1 MIALKAELK
10 SKKKNPGVS
19 SWGVQMLEDEV
30 EGHIDSVIYQPIDSV
45 SKLQGIQFSAWL
57 LSAVI
62 CVGRGQTN
70 QDTADD
76 SSTSSLS
83 LVTEA
88 NKEFIFRLYKDVAA
102 QPGSEGKNIFL
113 SASVSMALA
122 ALSTGARGE
131 THHQIFSGLGY
142 NDSVLTQA
150 DVDQSFHSL
159 LVKENKTSH
168 EDISEGT
175 AVFVDDHFMV
185 RPQFVGDLKK
195 FYLADV
201 FTVDFSQ
208 TMDSANTINK
218 YVANKTNGK
227 IDSLV
232 EDLDPLTVMYL
243 LSYIYYKGKWATQF
257 NAMLTKEDEFHV
269 DANTKVEVQMMN
281 MQNMF
286 DIYIDG
292 QTQTSVLRLLFS
304 NSYSMLLLLPGD
316 MEALGNI
323 ISPNI
328 ITAWLKQ
335 LKSSKLLDLK
345 HASSDKLKPAWEED
359 LGSSISEDSWTSIL
373 RLVSSSSLC
382 ARHRLIQF
390 KVVHRAHISKL
401 KLSSMYPDVSPYCMR
416 CKHVEASLIH
426 MFWSCSCLNKF
437 WREIFQTLSRVLD
450 THLSPDPLIALF
462 GVAEGR
468 ANLNKNKQHILSFT
482 SLLARQ
488 AVLLRWTDASPPTHT
503 QWVADIMSC
512 LKLEKIRFSL
522 QQKEGKFEKV
532 WRPFLKLFQSL

>member
-1 MIALKAELK
+1 MIHAVL
-10 SKKKNPGVS
+10 SF
-19 SWGVQMLEDEV
+19 W
-30 EGHIDSVIYQPIDSV
+30 I
-45 SKLQGIQFSAWL
+45 

-70 QDTADD
+70 QDTGPD

-88 NKEFIFRLYKDVAA
+88 NKEFTFHLYKKFAA
-102 QPGSEGKNIFL
+102 QPGSEGKNVVFS

-201 FTVDFSQ
+201 FTVDFSK

-227 IDSLV
+227 IDNLV

-292 QTQTSVLRLLFS
+292 QTQTSVLRLPFS

-316 MEALGNI
+316 MEALENI

-335 LKSSKLLDLK
+335 LKSRLYQVYIPKFTVKTRYDLK
-345 HASSDKLKPAWEED
+345 DVLTAMGMTNMFGDQAD
-359 LGSSISEDSWTSIL
+359 LSGIPESGQFQQKGQ
-373 RLVSSSSLC
+373 LVVS
-382 ARHRLIQF
+382 
-390 KVVHRAHISKL
+390 KVVHQAALDVDEAGATAAAATGIEITERAMPIDN
-401 KLSSMYPDVSPYCMR
+401 YVP
-416 CKHVEASLIH
+416 
-426 MFWSCSCLNKF
+426 
-437 WREIFQTLSRVLD
+437 TL
-450 THLSPDPLIALF
+450 
-462 GVAEGR
+462 
-468 ANLNKNKQHILSFT
+468 
-482 SLLARQ
+482 
-488 AVLLRWTDASPPTHT
+488 
-503 QWVADIMSC
+503 
-512 LKLEKIRFSL
+512 RFD
-522 QQKEGKFEKV
+522 
-532 WRPFLKLFQSL
+532 RPFMVFILEDSADDTGSILFMGKIAKPTSYRRKHSNIH